1 MPAIRHAVKA
11 AAPAAPATIRP
22 AETQACIEKRE
33 RVLAVAEDLF
43 NRHGFAGTTVDMICE
58 ELGVT
63 KPFVYYYFRDKHAI
77 VETLAWRASVA
88 CLTTMKF
95 PPGDERPAHVKLAE
109 GFQHWVAASVTH
121 FRGSALAFRVTASLR
136 PEFRAELRALAN
148 DFYADLGALMEEG
161 RRQGTLSF
169 DDTTVTAMSMGGVVG
184 FMYTWYRPDGRL
196 PPDQLAERLTATLFK
211 MIGLRPSSAS
221 SKPRAPARK
230 QDQPRRTSK

>member
-1 MPAIRHAVKA
+1 MPAVRHSVKA
-11 AAPAAPATIRP
+11 AAPAASRP
-22 AETQACIEKRE
+22 TETQACIDKRE
-33 RVLAVAEDLF
+33 RILAVAEDLF
-43 NRHGFAGTTVDMICE
+43 NRHGFSGTTVDMICE

-63 KPFVYYYFRDKHAI
+63 KPFVYYYFQDKHAI

-95 PPGDERPAHVKLAE
+95 PPDDERPAHLKLAD
-109 GFQHWVAASVTH
+109 GLQRWVAASVAH
-121 FRGSALAFRVTASLR
+121 FRSSALAFRVTASLR

-196 PPDQLAERLTATLFK
+196 SPDQLAQRLTATLFK
-211 MIGLRPSSAS
+211 MIGLRPSS
-221 SKPRAPARK
+221 KQRAPARNH
-230 QDQPRRTSK
+230 PRRTSK

>member
-1 MPAIRHAVKA
+1 
-11 AAPAAPATIRP
+11 
-22 AETQACIEKRE
+22 
-33 RVLAVAEDLF
+33 
-43 NRHGFAGTTVDMICE
+43 RHGFAGTTVDMICE

-63 KPFVYYYFRDKHAI
+63 KPFVYYYFQDKHAI

-88 CLTTMKF
+88 CLSTMKF
-95 PPGDERPAHVKLAE
+95 PADDDRPAHVKLAE
-109 GFQHWVAASVTH
+109 GLQRWVAASVTH
-121 FRGSALAFRVTASLR
+121 FRSSALAFRVTASLR

-196 PPDQLAERLTATLFK
+196 SPDQLSQRLTATLFK
-211 MIGLRPSSAS
+211 MIGLRPSS
-221 SKPRAPARK
+221 KQRAPARNH
-230 QDQPRRTSK
+230 PRRTSK

>member
-1 MPAIRHAVKA
+1 MPAVRHSVKA
-11 AAPAAPATIRP
+11 APPAASRP
-22 AETQACIEKRE
+22 AETQACIDKRE
-33 RVLAVAEDLF
+33 RILAVAEDLF
-43 NRHGFAGTTVDMICE
+43 NRHGFSGTTVDMICE

-63 KPFVYYYFRDKHAI
+63 KPFVYYYFQDKHAI

-95 PPGDERPAHVKLAE
+95 PPDDERPAHLKLAD
-109 GFQHWVAASVTH
+109 GLQRWVAASVAH
-121 FRGSALAFRVTASLR
+121 FRSSALAFRVTASLR

-196 PPDQLAERLTATLFK
+196 SPDQLSQRLTATLFK
-211 MIGLRPSSAS
+211 MIGLRPSS
-221 SKPRAPARK
+221 KQRAPARNH
-230 QDQPRRTSK
+230 PRRTSK